1 MEIFISLNGKYPR
14 SEKLIRATRDF
25 ERNRISY
32 DELLRLY
39 EDDYN
44 EIKNIQS
51 DFKIISD
58 GLLNWQ
64 DLLRPFS
71 EILDIQVNGL
81 KRYFETNVFY
91 RVIVFNSFQV
101 KELEKFYKTYFRFG
115 NLAILPSLGLFKYFS
130 DNYKTYEIIE
140 VLKIVVKFLF
150 DKGYVYFYFQEPS
163 LGFYRDFELLEDL
176 KKFFKN
182 LRKEISYDCKVI
194 LNTYFSDIYEFLDDI
209 SNMEIDGIGID
220 FTFSDIDNVIRK
232 LKNKEIGIL
241 AGIVDTTNS
250 IIENYEDVKTVIE
263 KIVNEIKPKFLIL
276 TGSSDFE
283 FLPREVANLKVDFLK
298 SLLKRY

>member
-150 DKGYVYFYFQEPS
+150 DKGYAYFYFQEPS
-163 LGFYRDFELLEDL
+163 LGFYRDFELLKDL

-209 SNMEIDGIGID
+209 SNMEVDGIGID
-220 FTFSDIDNVIRK
+220 FTFNDIDNVIRK

-241 AGIVDTTNS
+241 AGIVDT
-250 IIENYEDVKTVIE
+250 
-263 KIVNEIKPKFLIL
+263 
-276 TGSSDFE
+276 
-283 FLPREVANLKVDFLK
+283 
-298 SLLKRY
+298 